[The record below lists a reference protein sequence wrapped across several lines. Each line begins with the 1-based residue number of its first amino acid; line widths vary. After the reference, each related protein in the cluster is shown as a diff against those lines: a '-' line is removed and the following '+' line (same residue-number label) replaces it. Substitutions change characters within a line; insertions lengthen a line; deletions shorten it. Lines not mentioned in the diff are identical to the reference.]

1 MRLTH
6 PGRPQEEQDRLRR
19 HTQEWT
25 GRGAGA
31 GRCVSEDRGGATPG
45 GECWHSFHKTG
56 SQPPDRCK
64 SLANPGAQAR
74 HSTSLAIPIP
84 GIGLAFLN
92 TDGRM
97 SPQAQEVLMAA
108 SRTKTRRTASR
119 KSRKVVPTRS
129 VQELLLE
136 LAYRMHATRP
146 VAILPRATGSV
157 A

>member
-1 MRLTH
+1 
-6 PGRPQEEQDRLRR
+6 
-19 HTQEWT
+19 
-25 GRGAGA
+25 
-31 GRCVSEDRGGATPG
+31 
-45 GECWHSFHKTG
+45 
-56 SQPPDRCK
+56 
-64 SLANPGAQAR
+64 
-74 HSTSLAIPIP
+74 
-84 GIGLAFLN
+84 
-92 TDGRM
+92 
-97 SPQAQEVLMAA
+97 MAA